1 VTLETRER
9 VCFDTKTSFAR
20 PIELDRIAPIASRAS
35 NDASFRYTHDA
46 VVMDVS
52 TTRRG
57 GHGNI

>member
-35 NDASFRYTHDA
+35 NDASFRFY
-46 VVMDVS
+46 VVS